1 MTQSVAI
8 ALQARETPDLG
19 PEPAREDAER
29 GLIERAKRDPR
40 AYAELY
46 RMHYG
51 AIAGYL
57 LRRTGDRH
65 VAEDLASET
74 FLSAWKALGR
84 FRDRG
89 APFRAWLMRIATN
102 KANRWSRDRKRR
114 SRHATALG
122 APATPAEA
130 SERAGDVQRALL
142 GLAERDQSVLV
153 LHHVEG
159 LSVARVADVLGVRE
173 GTVKSRLAR
182 ARERMRAALETT
194 DTQAVTTGGVSKEVS
209 S

>member
-8 ALQARETPDLG
+8 ALQAREAPDLG
-19 PEPAREDAER
+19 HEPTREHAER
-29 GLIERAKRDPR
+29 GLIERAKHDSQ

-46 RMHYG
+46 RQHYG

-65 VAEDLASET
+65 AAEDLASET
-74 FLSAWKALGR
+74 FLSAWKALRGY
-84 FRDRG
+84 RDRG
-89 APFRAWLMRIATN
+89 VPFRSWLMRIATN
-102 KANRWSRDRKRR
+102 KANRWSRDLKRR
-114 SRHATALG
+114 RRHVRALG
-122 APATPAEA
+122 LENRA
-130 SERAGDVQRALL
+130 SDSQHTSTGIQRALL
-142 GLAERDQSVLV
+142 GLAERDQAVLV

-159 LSVARVADVLGVRE
+159 LSVAQVADVLGTRE

-182 ARERMRAALETT
+182 ARDRMRAALIEVDNGDGEAQT
-194 DTQAVTTGGVSKEVS
+194 KEVS